1 MLWHRS
7 SRRPD
12 RLSGCRG
19 VRGTCNGSRDV
30 APDPS
35 LNADVTLSLMR
46 WIYIIAVCS
55 LYVAGV
61 LASVPMVGA
70 GDAWTVIAA
79 WSAAFVWC
87 FLALLHGR
95 PLTAVSIVMV
105 VTLVLP
111 IGAVISVAW
120 PNLGLLWPAF
130 QDRGAVGGLQFFAP
144 LMVALLCALLARRQY
159 IRSAG

>member
-1 MLWHRS
+1 MLWHRG

-12 RLSGCRG
+12 RLSGARGARDLQRITRRGARPVTQRG
-19 VRGTCNGSRDV
+19 V
-30 APDPS
+30 
-35 LNADVTLSLMR
+35 TLRLMR
-46 WIYIIAVCS
+46 WIYIIAICS
-55 LYVAGV
+55 LYVVGV

-70 GDAWTVIAA
+70 GDAWAVIAA

-120 PNLGLLWPAF
+120 PTWDCYGPRSRTVARW
-130 QDRGAVGGLQFFAP
+130 AVCISSL
-144 LMVALLCALLARRQY
+144 R
-159 IRSAG
+159 